1 MDDFNRHD
9 VPQTFTDVVNKAIE
23 LDVVDTAD
31 VVALTISHGTNW
43 AKIVDELVMYAYV
56 RRHHDDTHYDLVP
69 VADNFWME
77 MNKKESA

>member
-1 MDDFNRHD
+1 MEDLDRHD

-31 VVALTISHGTNW
+31 IVALMINFGTDW
-43 AKIVDELVMYAYV
+43 SKVVDELVMYAYV

-69 VADNFWME
+69 VADEFWME

>member
-23 LDVVDTAD
+23 LDVVDVTD
-31 VVALTISHGTNW
+31 VIALIANHGTHWEN
-43 AKIVDELVMYAYV
+43 IVNDVVMYAYV

-69 VADNFWME
+69 VADEFWME